1 MNLAVRTGS
10 PVRVTSTTST
20 IPRPVDTSTRR
31 PARVA
36 TISYVREPSSAA
48 TTISTRSPLMA
59 RAYRGASLRL
69 VQRLAAV
76 LLATGAAAGGAVV
89 VADDGHDGSAPRP
102 PARVRTPATQAL
114 PPANAP
120 VPRTPS

>member
-1 MNLAVRTGS
+1 MLHERDDPTGHE
-10 PVRVTSTTST
+10 PGRAHGFAG
-20 IPRPVDTSTRR
+20 PRDLDDLDDPAPGGPLDAAAG
-31 PARVA
+31 ARVA

-89 VADDGHDGSAPRP
+89 VADDGHDSSAPRP

-114 PPANAP
+114 P
-120 VPRTPS
+120 